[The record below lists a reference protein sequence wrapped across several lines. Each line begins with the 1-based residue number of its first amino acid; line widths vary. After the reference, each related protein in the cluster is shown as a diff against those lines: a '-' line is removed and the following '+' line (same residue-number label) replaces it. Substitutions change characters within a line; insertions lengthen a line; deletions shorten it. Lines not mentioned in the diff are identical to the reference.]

1 MLFRSEVA
9 EREEVDIRQH
19 SIIYNVTD
27 EIKKA
32 MTGLLEPTLK
42 ESRVGVAEVRAVFK
56 AGKGAIAGCIVTQG
70 DIKRGSSLQAR
81 LLRDGKVIWTG
92 KLSSLRRFK
101 DDVSEVKQ
109 GMECGIGLDKFN
121 DMKERDIIEL
131 VSIEKV
137 AATL

>member
-1 MLFRSEVA
+1 MTPSGRDSQANPQAGREDDAVA
-9 EREEVDIRQH
+9 LQWIRDQ
-19 SIIYNVTD
+19 
-27 EIKKA
+27 
-32 MTGLLEPTLK
+32 
-42 ESRVGVAEVRAVFK
+42 